1 MALYLDAKVG
11 DILTIGDT
19 RVEIVHKSGRSARLK
34 IVGPDTVDLVRP
46 PRPPAPQRE
55 LAFEV
60 ADGRGT

>member
-11 DILTIGDT
+11 DILMVGET
-19 RVEIVHKSGRSARLK
+19 RVELLHKSGRSARLK

-46 PRPPAPQRE
+46 PRAPLPQHE
-55 LAFEV
+55 GALEV